1 MSSQIT
7 SNNFHLSSKLVKLVK
22 EKITKLQKFIVG
34 VNEDLRD
41 IRVVV
46 DKAPRFGYVV
56 ELELWIPN
64 KSFIARAGNLNI
76 EGAVDDAVEEMI
88 RQLKRY
94 KGKITRERSWRIRRK
109 LKNFLFFSKF
119 SEEL

>member
-7 SNNFHLSSKLVKLVK
+7 SNNFHLSPTLVKLVE
-22 EKITKLQKFIVG
+22 EKIVRLQKFILG

-46 DKAPRFGYVV
+46 DKAPRFGYIV
-56 ELELWIPN
+56 EFELWIPN
-64 KSFIARAGNLNI
+64 KSFIAKAGNFNI
-76 EGAVDDAVEEMI
+76 EGAVDDAIEELK
-88 RQLKRY
+88 RQLERY
-94 KGKITRERSWRIRRK
+94 KGKLSKERQWRIRRK